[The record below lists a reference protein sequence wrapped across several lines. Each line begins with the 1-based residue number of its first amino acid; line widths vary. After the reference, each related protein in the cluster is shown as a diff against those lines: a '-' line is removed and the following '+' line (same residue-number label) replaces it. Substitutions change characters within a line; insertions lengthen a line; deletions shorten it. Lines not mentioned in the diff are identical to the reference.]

1 MNRNTHTI
9 DASGQ
14 IVGRLATKI
23 ATILI
28 GKHKAGWRPNVDS
41 GDVVRVS
48 NADKLVLTGK
58 KIAQKRYYRYSGYP
72 GGMKTRQVADL
83 LKTKPAEVLRLAVR
97 RMLPKNTH
105 LINRMK
111 RLQIQ

>member
-1 MNRNTHTI
+1 MERKTHTI
-9 DASGQ
+9 DAAGQ

-28 GKHKAGWRPNVDS
+28 GKHKAGWRPNIDS
-41 GDVVRVS
+41 GDIVRVS
-48 NADKLVLTGK
+48 NVDKLVLTGK
-58 KIAQKRYYRYSGYP
+58 KVAQKRYYRYSGYP
-72 GGMKTRQVADL
+72 GGMKTRQLANL
-83 LKTKPAEVLRLAVR
+83 LQAKPAEVLRLAVR

-111 RLQIQ
+111 RLQIK

>member
-1 MNRNTHTI
+1 MERKIHTI

-14 IVGRLATKI
+14 IVGRLASRI

-41 GDVVRVS
+41 GDIIRITNV
-48 NADKLVLTGK
+48 DKLVFTGK
-58 KIAQKRYYRYSGYP
+58 KVAQKKYFRYSGYP
-72 GGMKTRQVADL
+72 GGMKTRGAYEL
-83 LKTKPAEVLRLAVR
+83 LKKNPVEVLQMAVR

-111 RLQIQ
+111 RLQIV